1 MIERVAVSPASPFD
15 SDPLLRDL
23 IGARGPGVPD

>member
-1 MIERVAVSPASPFD
+1 MIERVAVPPVSTLD